1 MIIYRSTDRVKV
13 EIDGINFKI
22 SPLTFQ
28 QKQELQGHMIKAVS
42 GDMNEAM
49 ISVSKSLKYCLKD
62 MSGVFYI
69 DEDGQKREY
78 KLSFEDG
85 VLTDD
90 CIDELLNMPFSSKLN
105 SVCSAMLQ
113 GVPEKILDADGNE
126 IEGIKI
132 KQHQGDEELGK

>member
-1 MIIYRSTDRVKV
+1 MIVYRKEDRLKV
-13 EIDGINFKI
+13 EIDGIDFKI

-49 ISVSKSLKYCLKD
+49 ISVSKALKYCLKD
-62 MSGVFYI
+62 MSGVSYI
-69 DEDGQKREY
+69 DEDNKEREY
-78 KLSFEDG
+78 QLQFENNE
-85 VLTDD
+85 LTSD
-90 CIDELLNMPFSSKLN
+90 CIDDLLNMPFSSKLN

-113 GVPEKILDADGNE
+113 GVPEQILDSENQP

-132 KQHQGDEELGK
+132 KKHGDKKLGK

>member
-1 MIIYRSTDRVKV
+1 MIIYRKEDRVKV
-13 EIDGINFKI
+13 EIDGISFKI

-28 QKQELQGHMIKAVS
+28 QKQDLQRHMIKAVS

-69 DEDGQKREY
+69 DEDGVKREY
-78 KLSFEDG
+78 KLSFEND

-113 GVPEKILDADGNE
+113 GVPNKILDAEGNE
-126 IEGIKI
+126 IEGISI
-132 KQHQGDEELGK
+132 KSHGDEELGK